1 MLELKRPINARN
13 KAMLNERCKAQCVIG
28 LLLASVVVGCAPLKL
43 PKTLA
48 LPGKGDKP
56 QSPQRITALWTDTV
70 LVEAGIV
77 GFGGRVMFY
86 GRDQEEPVMVA
97 GELTVFA
104 YDDTENPGSSSAPA
118 RKFVFRSE
126 ELSKHYSKSTLGHS
140 YSFWL
145 PWGPVGGPKRQI
157 SLVTRFKSDAGG
169 VVMSEMTRH
178 FLPGSQDES
187 TPPTTVSKKTLPA
200 LRPLEEIRQ
209 ASHAEPLEELS
220 EPKTGMTTATITL
233 PPGKGSAQADAEI
246 AKLVAAAAEASEPAK
261 IPAVSAGEDP
271 AVSQDL
277 VREIRALREAIAT
290 GPATAPSDRFGRR
303 RFPARIPPKLAP
315 TRDPAKSPLR
325 LAESQSD
332 RPQSTQAATSSEFSA
347 SSAAGSPASLGS
359 LQATRP

>member
-1 MLELKRPINARN
+1 
-13 KAMLNERCKAQCVIG
+13 MLNERFAVRWIIG
-28 LLLASVVVGCAPLKL
+28 SLLASLVVGCAPLKL
-43 PKTLA
+43 PKKLA
-48 LPGKGDKP
+48 LPNSGDKP
-56 QSPQRITALWTDTV
+56 QSPQRLTALWTDTV
-70 LVEAGIV
+70 LVEAGVV

-86 GRDQEEPVMVA
+86 GRDDEEPVVVA

-104 YDDTENPGSSSAPA
+104 YDDTDNPGSSSAPA

-126 ELSKHYSKSTLGHS
+126 ELSKHYSKSSLGHS

-157 SLVTRFKSDAGG
+157 SLVTRFKSDGGG

-178 FLPGSQDES
+178 FLPGEQDEPA
-187 TPPTTVSKKTLPA
+187 PPTVSQKKSSG

-209 ASHAEPLEELS
+209 ASHTEPLEARPEAK
-220 EPKTGMTTATITL
+220 PGMTTSTITL
-233 PPGKGSAQADAEI
+233 TPHQSGQQSQANQEFVETRATVGE
-246 AKLVAAAAEASEPAK
+246 AAIEPARIPAASAAEDR
-261 IPAVSAGEDP
+261 AG
-271 AVSQDL
+271 SQDL
-277 VREIRALREAIAT
+277 AREIRALREAIAT

-332 RPQSTQAATSSEFSA
+332 HSQSAQAATSSEYAA
-347 SSAAGSPASLGS
+347 SSPTDAPASLGS
-359 LQATRP
+359 PQATRP

>member
-1 MLELKRPINARN
+1 
-13 KAMLNERCKAQCVIG
+13 MLNERYG
-28 LLLASVVVGCAPLKL
+28 LRLIVGSLLASLVVGCAPLNL
-43 PKTLA
+43 PKKLA
-48 LPGKGDKP
+48 LPMKGDKP

-77 GFGGRVMFY
+77 GFGGRIMFY
-86 GRDQEEPVMVA
+86 GRDDEEPVVVA

-104 YDDTENPGSSSAPA
+104 YDDTQNPGSNASPA

-126 ELSKHYSKSTLGHS
+126 ELSKHYSKSSLGHS

-178 FLPGSQDES
+178 FLPGAQDES
-187 TPPTTVSKKTLPA
+187 APPTTVSQKTVPA

-209 ASHAEPLEELS
+209 ASHVAPLEERP
-220 EPKTGMTTATITL
+220 EPKLGMTTATITL
-233 PPGKGSAQADAEI
+233 PPGQSGSQARADREFSQI
-246 AKLVAAAAEASEPAK
+246 DVANGAEATGGEATGPARIPAASATKEPA
-261 IPAVSAGEDP
+261 G
-271 AVSQDL
+271 SQDL

-290 GPATAPSDRFGRR
+290 GPGTAPSDRFGRR
-303 RFPARIPPKLAP
+303 RFPARIPPKLPP

-347 SSAAGSPASLGS
+347 NSAAGAPMSLGS
-359 LQATRP
+359 SQAARP

>member
-1 MLELKRPINARN
+1 MLKQRF
-13 KAMLNERCKAQCVIG
+13 G
-28 LLLASVVVGCAPLKL
+28 LRLIVGSLLASLVVGCAPLKL
-43 PKTLA
+43 PKRLA
-48 LPGKGDKP
+48 LPMKSDKP
-56 QSPQRITALWTDTV
+56 QTPQRITALWTDTV

-86 GRDQEEPVMVA
+86 GRDDEEPVVVA

-104 YDDTENPGSSSAPA
+104 YDDTQNPGSSSAPA

-126 ELSKHYSKSTLGHS
+126 ELSKHYSKSSLGHS

-169 VVMSEMTRH
+169 VVMSEMTKH

-187 TPPTTVSKKTLPA
+187 APPPTVSQKTVPA

-209 ASHAEPLEELS
+209 ASHAEPLEERA
-220 EPKTGMTTATITL
+220 EPKAGMTTATINL
-233 PPGKGSAQADAEI
+233 PPGQSGSQAQTDRELSQTDAATGGEP
-246 AKLVAAAAEASEPAK
+246 SEPAR
-261 IPAVSAGEDP
+261 IPAASAAEDR
-271 AVSQDL
+271 AGSQDL

-290 GPATAPSDRFGRR
+290 GPATSPSDRFGRR
-303 RFPARIPPKLAP
+303 RFPARIPPKLPP

-332 RPQSTQAATSSEFSA
+332 RPRSTQAATSSEFSA
-347 SSAAGSPASLGS
+347 NSATGAPTSLGS
-359 LQATRP
+359 PQAGQP

>member
-1 MLELKRPINARN
+1 MLK
-13 KAMLNERCKAQCVIG
+13 ERFALRLIIG
-28 LLLASVVVGCAPLKL
+28 SLVASLVVGCAPLKL
-43 PKTLA
+43 PNKLA
-48 LPGKGDKP
+48 LPTKSDKP
-56 QSPQRITALWTDTV
+56 QSPQRLTALWTDTV

-77 GFGGRVMFY
+77 GFGGRLMFY
-86 GRDQEEPVMVA
+86 GRDDEEPVVVA

-104 YDDTENPGSSSAPA
+104 YDDTQNPGSNAAPA

-126 ELSKHYSKSTLGHS
+126 ELSKHYSKSSLGHS

-178 FLPGSQDES
+178 FLPGAQDELEP
-187 TPPTTVSKKTLPA
+187 PPTVLQKTVPA

-209 ASHAEPLEELS
+209 AAHAESLEERPQ
-220 EPKTGMTTATITL
+220 PKPGMTTATITL
-233 PPGKGSAQADAEI
+233 PPGRSGAQVDPEI
-246 AKLVAAAAEASEPAK
+246 AKLMATAAAASEPAR
-261 IPAVSAGEDP
+261 IPAALAAEDQAG
-271 AVSQDL
+271 SQNL
-277 VREIRALREAIAT
+277 AREIRALREAIAT
-290 GPATAPSDRFGRR
+290 GPGTSPSDRFGRR

-332 RPQSTQAATSSEFSA
+332 HPQSTPAATSSEFSA
-347 SSAAGSPASLGS
+347 NSAADAQATLGSP
-359 LQATRP
+359 QAARP

>member
-1 MLELKRPINARN
+1 
-13 KAMLNERCKAQCVIG
+13 MLNERYG
-28 LLLASVVVGCAPLKL
+28 LRLIVGSLLASLVVGCAPLKL
-43 PKTLA
+43 PKKLA
-48 LPGKGDKP
+48 LPMKGDKP

-77 GFGGRVMFY
+77 GFGGRIMFY
-86 GRDQEEPVMVA
+86 GRDDEEPVVVA

-104 YDDTENPGSSSAPA
+104 YDDTQNPGSNASPA

-126 ELSKHYSKSTLGHS
+126 ELSKHYSKSSLGHS

-178 FLPGSQDES
+178 FLPGAQDES
-187 TPPTTVSKKTLPA
+187 APPTTVSQKTVPA

-209 ASHAEPLEELS
+209 ASHAEPLEERP
-220 EPKTGMTTATITL
+220 EPKVGMTTATITL
-233 PPGKGSAQADAEI
+233 PPGQSGSQAQADREFAQSE
-246 AKLVAAAAEASEPAK
+246 VATGGEARGREAPGPARIPAASAAEDR
-261 IPAVSAGEDP
+261 AG
-271 AVSQDL
+271 SQDL

-290 GPATAPSDRFGRR
+290 GPGTSPSDRFGRR
-303 RFPARIPPKLAP
+303 RFPARIPPKLPP

-332 RPQSTQAATSSEFSA
+332 RPQSTQAATSSEFSKN
-347 SSAAGSPASLGS
+347 SAADAPTSLGS
-359 LQATRP
+359 PQAGRP

>member
-1 MLELKRPINARN
+1 MLK
-13 KAMLNERCKAQCVIG
+13 ERFALRLIIG
-28 LLLASVVVGCAPLKL
+28 SLVASLVVGCAPLKL
-43 PKTLA
+43 PKKLA
-48 LPGKGDKP
+48 LPTKSDKP
-56 QSPQRITALWTDTV
+56 QSPQRLTALWTDTV

-77 GFGGRVMFY
+77 GFGGRLMFY
-86 GRDQEEPVMVA
+86 GRDDEEPVVVA

-104 YDDTENPGSSSAPA
+104 YDDTQNPGSNAAPA

-126 ELSKHYSKSTLGHS
+126 ELSKHYSKSSLGHS

-178 FLPGSQDES
+178 FLPGAQDELEP
-187 TPPTTVSKKTLPA
+187 PPTVLQKTVPA

-209 ASHAEPLEELS
+209 AAHAESLEERPQ
-220 EPKTGMTTATITL
+220 PKAGMTTATITL
-233 PPGKGSAQADAEI
+233 PPGQSRANQEFSQMEVGTGGESQEPARI
-246 AKLVAAAAEASEPAK
+246 PAALAAEDQ
-261 IPAVSAGEDP
+261 AG
-271 AVSQDL
+271 SQNL
-277 VREIRALREAIAT
+277 AREIRALREAIAT
-290 GPATAPSDRFGRR
+290 GPGTSPSDRFGRR

-332 RPQSTQAATSSEFSA
+332 RPQSTQAATSNEFSA
-347 SSAAGSPASLGS
+347 NSAADAQATLGSP
-359 LQATRP
+359 QAGQP